1 MALTAMADLSY
12 PLAAVP
18 EPGFVQGVPAQVA
31 YTGSHLLAPPIRLR
45 DDWRNFRTSLGVI
58 TDRIT
63 LKTEAGELPFSNGR
77 VWLLRRADGW
87 KAWEGWSDADGY
99 YTATGLELH
108 VEYIAVGIDPYR
120 NNKAT
125 GAGPVM
131 ALSAEELAAEDE
143 GGEP

>member
-1 MALTAMADLSY
+1 MADLAY
-12 PLAAVP
+12 PLGAVP
-18 EPGFVQGVPAQVA
+18 ALGAIQCRPAQVTF
-31 YTGSHLLAPPIRLR
+31 TGVGLSPPSIRLR

-58 TDRIT
+58 SDRVM
-63 LKTEAGELPFSNGR
+63 LKTEAGELPFANGR
-77 VWLLRRADGW
+77 VWLLRAADGW

>member
-1 MALTAMADLSY
+1 MADLSHA
-12 PLAAVP
+12 LTSGASL
-18 EPGFVQGVPAQVA
+18 GFVQGARSQVVSAGA
-31 YTGSHLLAPPIRLR
+31 YQYDSFARLTT
-45 DDWRNFRTSLGVI
+45 DFRHARQALGVI
-58 TDRIT
+58 HDQIT
-63 LKTEAGELPFSNGR
+63 LKTEAGELPFANGR
-77 VWLLRRADGW
+77 VWLLRAADGW

>member
-1 MALTAMADLSY
+1 MADLAY
-12 PLAAVP
+12 PLGAVP
-18 EPGFVQGVPAQVA
+18 ALGAIQGRPAQVA
-31 YTGSHLLAPPIRLR
+31 YTGVQQYPPPIRLR
-45 DDWRNFRTSLGVI
+45 DDWRNFRVSLGVI

-63 LKTEAGELPFSNGR
+63 LKTEAGELPFANGR

>member
-1 MALTAMADLSY
+1 MADLSY
-12 PLAAVP
+12 PLESVP
-18 EPGFVQGVPAQVA
+18 DLGYVQGIPGQGVFSGAHPLSPL
-31 YTGSHLLAPPIRLR
+31 GELLYDGRNHRAP
-45 DDWRNFRTSLGVI
+45 LGVI
-58 TDRIT
+58 SDRVM
-63 LKTEAGELPFSNGR
+63 LKTEAGELPFANGR
-77 VWLLRRADGW
+77 VWLLRAADGW

>member
-1 MALTAMADLSY
+1 MADLAY
-12 PLAAVP
+12 PLGAPPAL
-18 EPGFVQGVPAQVA
+18 GSVQGRPAQVVFA
-31 YTGSHLLAPPIRLR
+31 GARETPPPIRLR
-45 DDWRNFRTSLGVI
+45 DDWRNFRVSLGVI

-143 GGEP
+143 GSEP